1 MILHLAMF
9 SEVENP
15 GAKTLL
21 VIRVGV
27 IAELL
32 LN

>member
-1 MILHLAMF
+1 MF
-9 SEVENP
+9 SEVEND